1 MPARIGKVRITV
13 DEEAQ
18 AFAIIF
24 ARPLAIP
31 RLPSRI
37 VRVEVR
43 TAERLPAAMR
53 TAFGV
58 AARAMKF
65 ADRRTAIRAWSE
77 FLAHNFF
84 PNLASGDRARSC

>member
-1 MPARIGKVRITV
+1 MEARIGKVRITV

-53 TAFGV
+53 ATLDVASGAMAFAG
-58 AARAMKF
+58 
-65 ADRRTAIRAWSE
+65 RRTAIRAWFE
-77 FLAHNFF
+77 FT
-84 PNLASGDRARSC
+84 